1 MLRPMHDAEISDTV
15 HARLAA
21 LVGRRVDYLGV
32 PCRVI
37 EYLPSEHI
45 LVLEQAGGG
54 QVIQPN
60 QFGDANR
67 RVPGIFNLPL
77 FEPDSGRLD
86 PLVVGWLEAVGG

>member
-1 MLRPMHDAEISDTV
+1 MLRSMHDAEISDTV

-21 LVGRRVDYLGV
+21 LVGRRVDYLGM
-32 PCRVI
+32 PCRI
-37 EYLPSEHI
+37 IDYLPSERI

-67 RVPGIFNLPL
+67 RVPEIVNLAL
-77 FEPDSGRLD
+77 FEPGSDRLD
-86 PLVVGWLEAVGG
+86 PVIAAWLDSAVS